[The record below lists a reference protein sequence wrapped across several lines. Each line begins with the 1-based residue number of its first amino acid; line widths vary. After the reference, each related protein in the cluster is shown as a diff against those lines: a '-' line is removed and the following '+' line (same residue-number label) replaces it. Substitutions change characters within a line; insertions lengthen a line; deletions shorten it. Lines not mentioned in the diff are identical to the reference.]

1 MVLSCIVK
9 ENDRP
14 SPHMNEILFRNPKQS
29 ISKLGQPIEKWDSI
43 AERVRLTPRIHE

>member
-14 SPHMNEILFRNPKQS
+14 SPHMNEILFRNPKQN
-29 ISKLGQPIEKWDSI
+29 ISKLDQPVEKWDST
-43 AERVRLTPRIHE
+43 AERVRLIPRIHE